1 MNETIA
7 WLADPATWQG
17 QTGVPWRLVE
27 HLAMVGV
34 SILAATLVALPVG
47 LWIGHTGRGAN
58 IAISLA
64 NIGRAVPSYAV
75 IVIILPFSLAFS
87 RDLGLNVI
95 PTFLAMV
102 LLAVPPILVNA
113 YAGVRGVD
121 RDLVEAARGMGLR
134 ERQILSEVEIPL
146 AGPVIVGG
154 FRTAVLNVIATATI
168 GAVLGF
174 GGLGRFILD
183 GRAMGLAGSG
193 QLIGGAILV
202 SVLAV
207 GIDLLLAVVQRRL
220 ARRADPELTDPRGLA
235 RPVRGPA
242 AARPALRPWRPF
254 TPLGVRSGRA
264 PSRAPRMSLEETQ
277 CGCPAR
283 WPSGRRCWWR
293 WPPARRVGVASP
305 R

>member
-17 QTGVPWRLVE
+17 QTGVPGRLVE

-34 SILAATLVALPVG
+34 SILAATLVALPIG

-146 AGPVIVGG
+146 AGPVMVGG

-220 ARRADPELTDPRGLA
+220 ARRADPELKDPRGL
-235 RPVRGPA
+235 RDLSEV
-242 AARPALRPWRPF
+242 
-254 TPLGVRSGRA
+254 PLPQGL
-264 PSRAPRMSLEETQ
+264 P
-277 CGCPAR
+277 
-283 WPSGRRCWWR
+283 
-293 WPPARRVGVASP
+293 
-305 R
+305 

>member
-7 WLADPATWQG
+7 WFADPATWQG
-17 QTGVPWRLVE
+17 QTGVPLRLVE

-34 SILAATLVALPVG
+34 SMLAATLVALPVG

-75 IVIILPFSLAFS
+75 IVMIVPFSLAFS

-102 LLAVPPILVNA
+102 LLAIPPILVNA

-183 GRAMGLAGSG
+183 GRAIGLAGSG

-220 ARRADPELTDPRGLA
+220 ARRADPELTDPRGMRDLSE
-235 RPVRGPA
+235 V
-242 AARPALRPWRPF
+242 
-254 TPLGVRSGRA
+254 PLPQGL
-264 PSRAPRMSLEETQ
+264 P
-277 CGCPAR
+277 
-283 WPSGRRCWWR
+283 
-293 WPPARRVGVASP
+293 
-305 R
+305 